1 MSIVLLIPI
10 YEPTEKTIIFMKELS
25 KKNFL
30 TLVVDDGSGIAYQK
44 KFQQII
50 DTGAT
55 VLSYPKNHGKGYALK
70 FGLIHIQNNY
80 PKHHVITADGD
91 GQHTVTDI
99 ERMAQRIKLLPED
112 TFLLGVRHFN
122 AKTTPKKSYY
132 GNRTTS
138 LIYYLSSGIKLEDT
152 QTGLRG
158 FHAHSISDL
167 LTIQGE
173 RFDYEMNQLIDLVK
187 GGYTLETIVIETIY
201 ENNNEHSHFRA
212 VQDSYLIYRPLL
224 LFLVSSLS
232 SALVDVLIF
241 LILAAL
247 FGNRP
252 IMIFIATVGA
262 RVSSGLFNFQL
273 NRKLVFKDHQQ
284 VYQSLGKYILLFC
297 NQLILSWLGVML
309 FSTFLQSVLISKLLV
324 DCILFIISFSFQ
336 RRYVFH

>member
-112 TFLLGVRHFN
+112 TFLLGFAILMQKQR
-122 AKTTPKKSYY
+122 
-132 GNRTTS
+132 
-138 LIYYLSSGIKLEDT
+138 
-152 QTGLRG
+152 LRK
-158 FHAHSISDL
+158 A
-167 LTIQGE
+167 
-173 RFDYEMNQLIDLVK
+173 
-187 GGYTLETIVIETIY
+187 
-201 ENNNEHSHFRA
+201 
-212 VQDSYLIYRPLL
+212 
-224 LFLVSSLS
+224 
-232 SALVDVLIF
+232 
-241 LILAAL
+241 
-247 FGNRP
+247 
-252 IMIFIATVGA
+252 IMATEQHP
-262 RVSSGLFNFQL
+262 S
-273 NRKLVFKDHQQ
+273 
-284 VYQSLGKYILLFC
+284 
-297 NQLILSWLGVML
+297 
-309 FSTFLQSVLISKLLV
+309 
-324 DCILFIISFSFQ
+324 FIIC
-336 RRYVFH
+336 HLE

>member
-1 MSIVLLIPI
+1 M
-10 YEPTEKTIIFMKELS
+10 
-25 KKNFL
+25 
-30 TLVVDDGSGIAYQK
+30 
-44 KFQQII
+44 
-50 DTGAT
+50 
-55 VLSYPKNHGKGYALK
+55 
-70 FGLIHIQNNY
+70 
-80 PKHHVITADGD
+80 
-91 GQHTVTDI
+91 
-99 ERMAQRIKLLPED
+99 
-112 TFLLGVRHFN
+112 
-122 AKTTPKKSYY
+122 
-132 GNRTTS
+132 
-138 LIYYLSSGIKLEDT
+138 EDT

-173 RFDYEMNQLIDLVK
+173 RFDYEMNQLIDLIK
-187 GGYTLETIVIETIY
+187 EGYTLETIVIETIY

-284 VYQSLGKYILLFC
+284 IYQSLGKYILLFC